1 MPKPHQSRV
10 LAMVARQ
17 SGELTVV
24 GLAAGF
30 LASLALTG
38 LLSTLLFE
46 VRSTDVG
53 TAGAAALVLAAAAL
67 LASYLPVR
75 RASCI
80 DPISALRME

>member
-38 LLSTLLFE
+38 LLSTLS
-46 VRSTDVG
+46 VR
-53 TAGAAALVLAAAAL
+53 GAIHG
-67 LASYLPVR
+67 R
-75 RASCI
+75 R
-80 DPISALRME
+80 